1 MQDVSCLTV
10 QRAACHTRRSSRY
23 AAFLAKAGGVH
34 VPQVAELLGAFVRM
48 RTHHP
53 ARAME
58 MLQGKLRALDDE
70 QVVGPWSTPEY
81 PENPEYPDRT
91 R

>member
-1 MQDVSCLTV
+1 M
-10 QRAACHTRRSSRY
+10 
-23 AAFLAKAGGVH
+23 H

-48 RTHHP
+48 RMHHP

-70 QVVGPWSTPEY
+70 QVVGPRSTPRV
-81 PENPEYPDRT
+81 P
-91 R
+91 